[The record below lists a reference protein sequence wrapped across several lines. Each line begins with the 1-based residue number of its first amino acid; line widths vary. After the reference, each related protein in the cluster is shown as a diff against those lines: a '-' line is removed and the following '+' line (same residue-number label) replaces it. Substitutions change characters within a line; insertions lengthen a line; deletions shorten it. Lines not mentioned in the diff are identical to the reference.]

1 MSQLQSGM
9 MVLEKQE
16 VKNIYVNCYVQ
27 SILVR
32 MLEYW
37 TQIHTQVFVIC
48 YTSTYSWVIYCR
60 VTCFTVHTI
69 IEALVLGQFQQG
81 EASIPKNK
89 QRKITRG

>member
-48 YTSTYSWVIYCR
+48 YTSTYS
-60 VTCFTVHTI
+60 
-69 IEALVLGQFQQG
+69 
-81 EASIPKNK
+81 
-89 QRKITRG
+89 